1 MADDRD
7 SSDALAASCELLS
20 GTPEYTTDWLGY
32 GLQSSSSEYP
42 PHHTHAVR
50 SHTTSQD
57 TDSNRTLQTSASSGP
72 APPPMDIVGDDQ
84 IRPVA
89 LPTAGS
95 SLPALAAARVAQVLT
110 RHAQTPARHFEHST
124 IVAEAL
130 LHMEYT
136 PSQVAELLS
145 TLPNE
150 DALIQYALEA
160 GALILSA
167 DAQLVPQHRLSDTSA
182 LRLTELAR
190 DIPGWS
196 EPDFPLPEASLPPAA
211 APGSKSPASV
221 DHMPLP
227 PESGRSP
234 CQTRPP
240 AMKIAAVTN
249 AALRGTG
256 SSGPDFPLPE
266 ASDPPAA
273 APNAKSPASAD
284 HMPLRSEPPQRT
296 CLMRAAA
303 SAAGPT
309 DTSNFGNSA
318 YCISSGRCTPS
329 PAAALSS
336 HHVSSSDSPA
346 GIALHSLTPSPP
358 PPGQLPGSAQGL
370 GGQDVISQDA
380 DSIAASLFGSD
391 ARIVDAAAQLIS
403 ICAVIGEDHWPVL
416 QVLQRVLLSSPS
428 TDFNFIAQQASHS
441 VFQAGNQFTLQQHV
455 QQHLRSV
462 IARTTPCSGCYPGP
476 HAPLSG
482 FAVRRPPPPPVEMHN
497 SADFAHGCST
507 GYYTQHAPYPH
518 LQPTPPAGIM
528 HRVPDFDG
536 ITHSRGDDGYNGH
549 RRGSTV
555 NSAGASGPP
564 DIRGLQHWHSY
575 NSPHLQ
581 HYLAPIH
588 PPPSPIS
595 SSDLNNVC
603 ARFSALGENPA
614 IIQQQILLLK
624 LEVPLFFISEPP
636 RRAAQL
642 SNAVPVL
649 TQGDWHGLLRC
660 APHTRD
666 ALRSLI
672 LDSNSGRDTL
682 FAFSDLAAS
691 YSTSPYGT
699 RRPMMLRE
707 LGRMLVGQIL
717 NGVSNVGAFDK
728 VRSVLVSSALQSKA
742 LAGQHALIQ
751 NELAINSYNS
761 RQIDQSICNIFR
773 RLDDALLHH
782 HQKQQAQAWNRL
794 AVEPGKTVLV
804 DLFDTV
810 LSEGNLRFAALPQ
823 RDRDRRIMEKFDDIL
838 SSASKDSRITV
849 SFINGFMDKFQ
860 PTSVVNPNE
869 LLSAM
874 RDSMQYGTSVVPR
887 RTDVSVLSDACT
899 DDEEAYLNSELP

>member
-1 MADDRD
+1 
-7 SSDALAASCELLS
+7 
-20 GTPEYTTDWLGY
+20 
-32 GLQSSSSEYP
+32 
-42 PHHTHAVR
+42 
-50 SHTTSQD
+50 
-57 TDSNRTLQTSASSGP
+57 
-72 APPPMDIVGDDQ
+72 
-84 IRPVA
+84 
-89 LPTAGS
+89 
-95 SLPALAAARVAQVLT
+95 
-110 RHAQTPARHFEHST
+110 
-124 IVAEAL
+124 
-130 LHMEYT
+130 
-136 PSQVAELLS
+136 
-145 TLPNE
+145 
-150 DALIQYALEA
+150 
-160 GALILSA
+160 
-167 DAQLVPQHRLSDTSA
+167 
-182 LRLTELAR
+182 
-190 DIPGWS
+190 
-196 EPDFPLPEASLPPAA
+196 
-211 APGSKSPASV
+211 
-221 DHMPLP
+221 
-227 PESGRSP
+227 
-234 CQTRPP
+234 
-240 AMKIAAVTN
+240 
-249 AALRGTG
+249 
-256 SSGPDFPLPE
+256 
-266 ASDPPAA
+266 
-273 APNAKSPASAD
+273 
-284 HMPLRSEPPQRT
+284 
-296 CLMRAAA
+296 MRAAA

-318 YCISSGRCTPS
+318 YCVSSSRCTPS

-336 HHVSSSDSPA
+336 HHVSCSDSPA

-476 HAPLSG
+476 PAPLSG

-507 GYYTQHAPYPH
+507 GCYTQHAPYPH
-518 LQPTPPAGIM
+518 LQPTPPAGRM
-528 HRVPDFDG
+528 HRVPDFGG
-536 ITHSRGDDGYNGH
+536 ITHRGDDGCNGH
-549 RRGSTV
+549 STYHHPQYTTPHWNAYSSADHNCYSSQPFSTSSHTGYGTGYGAADHLSGPRACGPGDAGRGPTV

-575 NSPHLQ
+575 NSPHPQ
-581 HYLAPIH
+581 YYSAPIH

-595 SSDLNNVC
+595 SSDLNDVC
-603 ARFSALGENPA
+603 ARFSALGENSA

-642 SNAVPVL
+642 GNAAPVL

-794 AVEPGKTVLV
+794 AVEPGKTVLA

-823 RDRDRRIMEKFDDIL
+823 RDRDRRIMEKIDDIL
-838 SSASKDSRITV
+838 SSASRDSRITV